1 MLQKKEALICSITLA
16 ERRKN
21 GYSTHCA
28 KTSFF
33 VQFGF
38 QETQIFFCHS
48 AVKFFNVWM
57 EMFWRY
63 FKWNFPIP
71 HLNRY
76 VNEVLRKT
84 SRLHSRQ
91 KLLKFLH
98 TSNLCAYFLS
108 NVLVSIMDLKNL
120 NSLKIEI
127 WPKCMSYFSKFFA
140 QCVTGARNL
149 LFLLDNSF
157 FLDVHEQKIADHCG
171 YPQQSQTR
179 SNVENC
185 VLQIEFPSLALHIDD
200 KLDSVH
206 FVERSTMFLVIF
218 GMPKVPSKIV

>member
-1 MLQKKEALICSITLA
+1 MKYCEKHQDYT
-16 ERRKN
+16 
-21 GYSTHCA
+21 
-28 KTSFF
+28 
-33 VQFGF
+33 VD
-38 QETQIFFCHS
+38 
-48 AVKFFNVWM
+48 
-57 EMFWRY
+57 
-63 FKWNFPIP
+63 
-71 HLNRY
+71 
-76 VNEVLRKT
+76 
-84 SRLHSRQ
+84 Q
-91 KLLKFLH
+91 KLLKSLH
-98 TSNLCAYFLS
+98 TSNLCPYFLS
-108 NVLVSIMDLKNL
+108 NVMVSIMDLKNL
-120 NSLKIEI
+120 NSLKLKSGRNSCNILQVF
-127 WPKCMSYFSKFFA
+127 CLLCNRY
-140 QCVTGARNL
+140 RNL